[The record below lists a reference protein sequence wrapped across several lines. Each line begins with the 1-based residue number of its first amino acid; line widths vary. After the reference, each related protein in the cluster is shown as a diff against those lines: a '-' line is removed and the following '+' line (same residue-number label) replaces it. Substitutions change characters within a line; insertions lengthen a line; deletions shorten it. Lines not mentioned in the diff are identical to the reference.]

1 MNMLGSMEFSNNYIF
16 KSFFHYSI
24 FFLRARKSFN
34 ANFKL
39 NFPYYLRPKSE
50 FSDFEAKIARTT
62 AESKASFLRNLN
74 NRVFGKKVSIQASKG
89 YGQPVRDYEISV
101 TSTSLDYFYD
111 RYVVILRDDD
121 DKEYFLKPGFKIT
134 ILGQGEPLKVEKPK
148 EPKSAEPGTKATTK
162 GGEDAIK
169 NATPIPQQQY
179 VAQPQ
184 QQKQA

>member
-1 MNMLGSMEFSNNYIF
+1 MISLIKLLNEVVSSPQHFGTSTAGGQPLPSS
-16 KSFFHYSI
+16 SI
-24 FFLRARKSFN
+24 DYNVS
-34 ANFKL
+34 
-39 NFPYYLRPKSE
+39 SE

-62 AESKASFLRNLN
+62 AESKASFLKNLN

-134 ILGQGEPLKVEKPK
+134 ILGQGDPLKVEKPK

-162 GGEDAIK
+162 GGENAIK
-169 NATPIPQQQY
+169 TATPMPQQQYVAQPQQQY

>member
-1 MNMLGSMEFSNNYIF
+1 MISLV
-16 KSFFHYSI
+16 
-24 FFLRARKSFN
+24 
-34 ANFKL
+34 KL
-39 NFPYYLRPKSE
+39 LTEEGETSPQHFGTSTAGGQPLPASSVDYNVSAE

-62 AESKASFLRNLN
+62 AESKAAFLQNLN
-74 NRVFGKKVSIQASKG
+74 NRVLGKKVSIQASKG

-111 RYVVILRDDD
+111 RYVVILRDED

-148 EPKSAEPGTKATTK
+148 EPKTAEPGTKATTK
-162 GGEDAIK
+162 GGQDAIQT
-169 NATPIPQQQY
+169 ATPMPQQQY

-184 QQKQA
+184 QKKQV